1 MSDYIVVKIYSVGV
15 WNASLQAFLTAA
27 STALKFTPLEF
38 ETTRP
43 LKAFKR
49 QTKLKFT
56 PLEFETGIYWLIL
69 DIILVKI
76 YSVGVWNQARERK
89 IYTR

>member
-1 MSDYIVVKIYSVGV
+1 M
-15 WNASLQAFLTAA
+15 L
-27 STALKFTPLEF
+27 LKFTPLEF

-56 PLEFETGIYWLIL
+56 PLEFETGIY
-69 DIILVKI
+69 
-76 YSVGVWNQARERK
+76 
-89 IYTR
+89 